1 MRKIFV
7 FFLIFI
13 SSQLFA
19 QKEIIGSW
27 KSKDTFNYYGV
38 ETFFANGNYRIDL
51 FKKEGDY
58 WMHMGFPDS
67 GKWTLDSDGVL
78 CTYGTQS
85 VSTAFVKLDV
95 FEDESLTAADIKRL
109 KEAFKDYKI
118 KYIVLLVTEETLL
131 ERDKLRPEDCR
142 MNERCLVLLNNFLKA
157 NIDEKYKLYTDNK
170 TVEETVDY
178 IENNNRFIVGE

>member
-1 MRKIFV
+1 MSTLYLITGPAGVGKSTISKRIAELKPKSALIEGDDIYHQVVGSYIPAWKEGNHLSIFWELNE
-7 FFLIFI
+7 LII
-13 SSQLFA
+13 KKYL
-19 QKEIIGSW
+19 ENGYDVI
-27 KSKDTFNYYGV
+27 FNYII
-38 ETFFANGNYRIDL
+38 N
-51 FKKEGDY
+51 
-58 WMHMGFPDS
+58 
-67 GKWTLDSDGVL
+67 
-78 CTYGTQS
+78 
-85 VSTAFVKLDV
+85 
-95 FEDESLTAADIKRL
+95 EDNIKRL